1 MQCYVLR
8 MFLLF
13 HLSTHFLQR
22 PSTNILKTFP
32 HDVAFSEIK
41 LLTTYCLYEILMSSS
56 PLWVQSTGISSLSV
70 CLSVCLHISHIA
82 HNADQSGDTRILSG
96 TIWRSA
102 AYSHSHSSVP
112 TRSRTVAFDVS
123 DCHRSFWRSTQVASL
138 QRKSPGRQQH
148 QDGMAVWSVQQSLLI
163 QNNGLFAHH
172 RTHQWSSPS
181 YSTEQSMWISQKPHN
196 IKISIKI
203 FLYPLLMAMQYIM
216 WMTSCC
222 DVMEWQGWN

>member
-1 MQCYVLR
+1 MLR
-8 MFLLF
+8 FA
-13 HLSTHFLQR
+13 HVS
-22 PSTNILKTFP
+22 S
-32 HDVAFSEIK
+32 FS
-41 LLTTYCLYEILMSSS
+41 S
-56 PLWVQSTGISSLSV
+56 VNSLSPTSVNRHSQNFSAWRGFLWNQAPDNVLFVWNSYVFIPIMGAKYWDQQSV
-70 CLSVCLHISHIA
+70 CMSVCLHISHIA

-123 DCHRSFWRSTQVASL
+123 DSHRSFWGSTQVASL

-148 QDGMAVWSVQQSLLI
+148 QDGMAVWSMQQSLLI
-163 QNNGLFAHH
+163 QNNGLFAHRHTH
-172 RTHQWSSPS
+172 RWSSPS

-222 DVMEWQGWN
+222 DVTEWQGWN